1 MQNAKDTFY
10 VAMRDRLAE
19 LNPER
24 TFAVRG
30 VVRPGLIV
38 EENELVVAPVPVDAF
53 RLRWGKL
60 TVQTEGPAPLIA
72 MTCEISYATDG
83 TSANSGLDRG
93 RMLAAMD
100 AELAAMVGTEPKRL
114 PKLSYTTMPPV
125 PMATNVFWGELA
137 FGALT
142 SAGERLSRVATV
154 EVFSYGE
161 AGEL

>member
-1 MQNAKDTFY
+1 MQSAKDTFY
-10 VAMRDRLAE
+10 VAIRDRLAQ

-24 TFAVRG
+24 TLAVRG
-30 VVRPGLIV
+30 VVRPGVIV

-53 RLRWGKL
+53 RLRWGNL
-60 TVQTEGPAPLIA
+60 TVQTQGPAQLIA

-83 TSANSGLDRG
+83 TTGNSGLDRG
-93 RMLAAMD
+93 RMLAVMD
-100 AELAAMVGTEPKRL
+100 AELAAIVGTEPKRL

-125 PMATNVFWGELA
+125 PMATNVFWGELT
-137 FGALT
+137 FGALNST
-142 SAGERLSRVATV
+142 GERLSRVATV

>member
-10 VAMRDRLAE
+10 VAMRDRLAD

-24 TFAVRG
+24 TIAVRG
-30 VVRPGLIV
+30 AVRPGIIV
-38 EENELVVAPVPVDAF
+38 QENELVVAPVPLDVF
-53 RLRWGKL
+53 SLHWTKL
-60 TVQTEGPAPLIA
+60 TVQTQGPAPLIT

-83 TSANSGLDRG
+83 TSANAGMDRG
-93 RMLAAMD
+93 RMLAVMD
-100 AELAAMVGTEPKRL
+100 AELAAIVGTEPRRL

-125 PMATNVFWGELA
+125 PMMTNVFWGELT
-137 FGALT
+137 FGVLT
-142 SAGERLSRVATV
+142 AVGERLSRTTIV

>member
-10 VAMRDRLAE
+10 VAMRDRLAD

-24 TFAVRG
+24 TIAVRG

-38 EENELVVAPVPVDAF
+38 EENELVVAPAPVDAF

-60 TVQTEGPAPLIA
+60 TVQTQGPAPLIT

-83 TSANSGLDRG
+83 TSANAGLDRG
-93 RMLAAMD
+93 RMLALMD
-100 AELAAMVGTEPKRL
+100 AELAAIIGTEPKRL
-114 PKLSYTTMPPV
+114 PKLSYTTMPPA
-125 PMATNVFWGELA
+125 PMATNVFWGELT